1 MNDTRRTVKSLFY
14 WWIVVNKTTKNETKE
29 QKNGWFF
36 SMILNTLGVS
46 LLENMLIGKWK
57 KAKITGQGVI
67 RAGEGKIREGQ
78 DF

>member
-1 MNDTRRTVKSLFY
+1 MKQK
-14 WWIVVNKTTKNETKE
+14 NK
-29 QKNGWFF
+29 KNGWFF